1 MYISRSLLIII
12 LSQIKII
19 NISIIN
25 YLKIFKNQVYQYL
38 HYIYLIYKF
47 GGRMERIILKNVSKS
62 YGSKMA
68 IKDLSFNVKSGEIFG
83 LLGHN
88 GAGKTTT
95 LRIISGIVDN
105 YDGEVYVNGKIGY
118 LPEERGLYK
127 DEKVKDVLKFF
138 GELSGMDNKTI
149 EKRIDYYLN
158 RLNIAKYKNSKI
170 KTLSK
175 GNQQK
180 IQFLVSIIHNPDII
194 ILDEP
199 FSGLDVINL
208 NLLKDIIFELKNEG
222 KSIILSTHQLE
233 KIERFCDRILILKE
247 GKTIH
252 YGRLDEICQNK
263 TAYVEYIENGK
274 LIKKNLAHKDALNL
288 IQNNNII
295 SNLVKFEV
303 RTSLEDLFI
312 KDKNC
317 GWNNGK

>member
-25 YLKIFKNQVYQYL
+25 YLKIFKNHVYQYL

-105 YDGEVYVNGKIGY
+105 YDGEVYINGKIGY

-312 KDKNC
+312 KDKNG

>member
-1 MYISRSLLIII
+1 
-12 LSQIKII
+12 
-19 NISIIN
+19 
-25 YLKIFKNQVYQYL
+25 
-38 HYIYLIYKF
+38 
-47 GGRMERIILKNVSKS
+47 MERIILKNVSKS

-105 YDGEVYVNGKIGY
+105 YDGEVYINGKIGY

-127 DEKVKDVLKFF
+127 DEKVRDVLKFF

-180 IQFLVSIIHNPDII
+180 IQFLVSIFHNPDII

-233 KIERFCDRILILKE
+233 KIERFCDWILILKE

-263 TAYVEYIENGK
+263 TAYIEYVENNN
-274 LIKKNLAHKDALNL
+274 LIKKNLPYEDALNL

-303 RTSLEDLFI
+303 RSSLEDLFI
-312 KDKNC
+312 NEMGDDNEEER
-317 GWNNGK
+317 

>member
-1 MYISRSLLIII
+1 M
-12 LSQIKII
+12 
-19 NISIIN
+19 
-25 YLKIFKNQVYQYL
+25 
-38 HYIYLIYKF
+38 F
-47 GGRMERIILKNVSKS
+47 GGTMERIILKNVSKS

-68 IKDLSFNVKSGEIFG
+68 IKNLSFNVKSGEIFG

-95 LRIISGIVDN
+95 LRIISGIIDD
-105 YDGEVYVNGKIGY
+105 YDGEVYINGKIGY

-149 EKRIDYYLN
+149 EKRADYYLN
-158 RLNIAKYKNSKI
+158 RMDITKYKNSKI

-180 IQFLVSIIHNPDII
+180 VQFLVSIIHNPDII

-199 FSGLDVINL
+199 FSGLDIINL

-252 YGRLDEICQNK
+252 YGRLDEICQNR
-263 TAYVEYIENGK
+263 TAYIEYVENNN
-274 LIKKNLAHKDALNL
+274 LIKKNLPYEDALKL
-288 IQNNNII
+288 IQNNNVI
-295 SNLVKFEV
+295 SNLIKFEV

-312 KDKNC
+312 NEMGDGNEKKQ
-317 GWNNGK
+317 

>member
-1 MYISRSLLIII
+1 M
-12 LSQIKII
+12 
-19 NISIIN
+19 
-25 YLKIFKNQVYQYL
+25 
-38 HYIYLIYKF
+38 F
-47 GGRMERIILKNVSKS
+47 GGTMERIILKNVSKS

-68 IKDLSFNVKSGEIFG
+68 IKNLSFNVKSGEIFG

-95 LRIISGIVDN
+95 LRIISGIIDD
-105 YDGEVYVNGKIGY
+105 YDGEVYINGKIGY

-149 EKRIDYYLN
+149 EKRADYYLN
-158 RLNIAKYKNSKI
+158 RMDITKYKNSKI

-180 IQFLVSIIHNPDII
+180 VQFLVSIIHNPDII

-252 YGRLDEICQNK
+252 YGRLDEICQNR
-263 TAYVEYIENGK
+263 TAYIEYVENNN
-274 LIKKNLAHKDALNL
+274 LIKKNLPYEDALKL

-295 SNLVKFEV
+295 SNLIKFEV

-312 KDKNC
+312 NEMGDGNEKKQ
-317 GWNNGK
+317 

>member
-1 MYISRSLLIII
+1 
-12 LSQIKII
+12 
-19 NISIIN
+19 
-25 YLKIFKNQVYQYL
+25 
-38 HYIYLIYKF
+38 
-47 GGRMERIILKNVSKS
+47 MEKIILKNVSKS

-68 IKDLSFNVKSGEIFG
+68 INNLSFTIKSGEIFG

-95 LRIISGIVDN
+95 LRIISGIIDD
-105 YDGEVYVNGKIGY
+105 YEGEVYINGKIGY
-118 LPEERGLYK
+118 LPEERGIYK

-158 RLNIAKYKNSKI
+158 RLNITKYKNSKI

-208 NLLKDIIFELKNEG
+208 NLFKNIIFELKNEG
-222 KSIILSTHQLE
+222 KTIILSTHQLE

-263 TAYVEYIENGK
+263 TAYIEYVENNN
-274 LIKKNLAHKDALNL
+274 LIKKNLPYEDALNL

-295 SNLVKFEV
+295 MSNLIKFEV
-303 RTSLEDLFI
+303 RSSLEDLFI
-312 KDKNC
+312 NEMGD
-317 GWNNGK
+317 GNGEKQ